1 MTATTGR
8 EPEARRGALVI
19 GYGNTLRSDDGAGPF
34 VARALEARVPA
45 GTRILDAHQLTP
57 EMAIDI
63 SVATR
68 VVFVDAID
76 ATRETAPRE
85 TAPRETAPRE
95 SAPRE
100 SAPRESAPRE
110 SAAQESGPRV
120 SRLEPEPGADPLNP
134 HASDPGSL
142 LWLAKTLF
150 GGAPEAWL
158 VAIPGIEF
166 GFGEDLS
173 PGTARASADAIA
185 QVEALLART

>member
-85 TAPRETAPRE
+85 
-95 SAPRE
+95 SAP
-100 SAPRESAPRE
+100 
-110 SAAQESGPRV
+110 QESGPRV

>member
-34 VARALEARVPA
+34 VARALEGRVPA
-45 GTRILDAHQLTP
+45 GTRVLDAHQLTP

-95 SAPRE
+95 TAPRE
-100 SAPRESAPRE
+100 SAP
-110 SAAQESGPRV
+110 QESGPRV

>member
-45 GTRILDAHQLTP
+45 RTRILDAHQLTP

-76 ATRETAPRE
+76 ATG
-85 TAPRETAPRE
+85 E
-95 SAPRE
+95 SAP
-100 SAPRESAPRE
+100 
-110 SAAQESGPRV
+110 QESGPRV
-120 SRLEPEPGADPLNP
+120 SQLEPEPGADPLNP

-158 VAIPGIEF
+158 VAIPGTEF
-166 GFGEDLS
+166 GFGETLS

>member
-68 VVFVDAID
+68 VVFVDAVD

-85 TAPRETAPRE
+85 
-95 SAPRE
+95 SAP
-100 SAPRESAPRE
+100 
-110 SAAQESGPRV
+110 QESGPRV

>member
-45 GTRILDAHQLTP
+45 GTRVLDAHQLTP

-76 ATRETAPRE
+76 VARGLAR
-85 TAPRETAPRE
+85 RE
-95 SAPRE
+95 SAP
-100 SAPRESAPRE
+100 
-110 SAAQESGPRV
+110 QESGPRV
-120 SRLEPEPGADPLNP
+120 SQLEPEPGADPLNP

-150 GGAPEAWL
+150 GGTPEAWL
-158 VAIPGIEF
+158 VAIPGAEF
-166 GFGEDLS
+166 GFGETLS
-173 PGTARASADAIA
+173 PGAARASAEAIV

>member
-45 GTRILDAHQLTP
+45 GTRVLDAHQLTP

-76 ATRETAPRE
+76 ATG
-85 TAPRETAPRE
+85 E
-95 SAPRE
+95 SAP
-100 SAPRESAPRE
+100 
-110 SAAQESGPRV
+110 QESGPRV

-158 VAIPGIEF
+158 VAIPGAEF
-166 GFGEDLS
+166 GFGETLS
-173 PGTARASADAIA
+173 PGAARASADAIA

>member
-1 MTATTGR
+1 M
-8 EPEARRGALVI
+8 I

-76 ATRETAPRE
+76 VARGLAR
-85 TAPRETAPRE
+85 RE
-95 SAPRE
+95 SAP
-100 SAPRESAPRE
+100 
-110 SAAQESGPRV
+110 QESGPRV

-158 VAIPGIEF
+158 VAIPGTEF
-166 GFGEDLS
+166 GFGETLS

>member
-34 VARALEARVPA
+34 VARALEGRVPA
-45 GTRILDAHQLTP
+45 GTRVLDAHQLTP

-68 VVFVDAID
+68 VVFVDAVD

-85 TAPRETAPRE
+85 TAPRE
-95 SAPRE
+95 SAP
-100 SAPRESAPRE
+100 
-110 SAAQESGPRV
+110 QESGPRV

-166 GFGEDLS
+166 CFGEDLS

>member
-76 ATRETAPRE
+76 ATRE
-85 TAPRETAPRE
+85 
-95 SAPRE
+95 SAP
-100 SAPRESAPRE
+100 
-110 SAAQESGPRV
+110 QESGPRV

>member
-76 ATRETAPRE
+76 VTRGLAR
-85 TAPRETAPRE
+85 RE
-95 SAPRE
+95 SAP
-100 SAPRESAPRE
+100 
-110 SAAQESGPRV
+110 QESGPRV

-158 VAIPGIEF
+158 VAIPGTEF
-166 GFGEDLS
+166 GFGETLS

>member
-1 MTATTGR
+1 MMSTTDR
-8 EPEARRGALVI
+8 PPVAPRGALVI
-19 GYGNTLRSDDGAGPF
+19 GYGNTLRGDDGAGPF
-34 VARALEARVPA
+34 VARALEGRVPA
-45 GTRILDAHQLTP
+45 GTRVLDAHQLTP

-95 SAPRE
+95 SAP
-100 SAPRESAPRE
+100 
-110 SAAQESGPRV
+110 QVSGPRV

>member
-34 VARALEARVPA
+34 VARALEGRVPA
-45 GTRILDAHQLTP
+45 GTRVLDAHQLTP

-85 TAPRETAPRE
+85 
-95 SAPRE
+95 SAP
-100 SAPRESAPRE
+100 
-110 SAAQESGPRV
+110 QESGPRV

>member
-1 MTATTGR
+1 M
-8 EPEARRGALVI
+8 I

-85 TAPRETAPRE
+85 TAPRE
-95 SAPRE
+95 SAP
-100 SAPRESAPRE
+100 
-110 SAAQESGPRV
+110 QESGPRV

-158 VAIPGIEF
+158 VAIPGTEF
-166 GFGEDLS
+166 GFGETLS

>member
-1 MTATTGR
+1 M
-8 EPEARRGALVI
+8 I

-85 TAPRETAPRE
+85 
-95 SAPRE
+95 SAP
-100 SAPRESAPRE
+100 
-110 SAAQESGPRV
+110 QESGPRV

>member
-8 EPEARRGALVI
+8 EPEAPGGALVI

-34 VARALEARVPA
+34 VARALEGRVPA
-45 GTRILDAHQLTP
+45 GTRVLDAHQLTP

-85 TAPRETAPRE
+85 TAPRE
-95 SAPRE
+95 SAP
-100 SAPRESAPRE
+100 
-110 SAAQESGPRV
+110 QESGPRV

>member
-1 MTATTGR
+1 VTATTGR

-34 VARALEARVPA
+34 VARALEGRVPA
-45 GTRILDAHQLTP
+45 GTRVLDAHQLTP

-85 TAPRETAPRE
+85 TAPRE
-95 SAPRE
+95 SAP
-100 SAPRESAPRE
+100 
-110 SAAQESGPRV
+110 QESGPRV

>member
-34 VARALEARVPA
+34 VARALEGRVPA
-45 GTRILDAHQLTP
+45 GTRVLDAHQLTP

-85 TAPRETAPRE
+85 
-95 SAPRE
+95 SAP
-100 SAPRESAPRE
+100 
-110 SAAQESGPRV
+110 QESGPRV
-120 SRLEPEPGADPLNP
+120 SRLEPEHGADPLNP

>member
-76 ATRETAPRE
+76 VARGLAR
-85 TAPRETAPRE
+85 RE
-95 SAPRE
+95 SAP
-100 SAPRESAPRE
+100 
-110 SAAQESGPRV
+110 QESGSRV

-158 VAIPGIEF
+158 VAIPGTEF
-166 GFGEDLS
+166 GFGETLS

>member
-76 ATRETAPRE
+76 VARGLAR
-85 TAPRETAPRE
+85 RE
-95 SAPRE
+95 SAP
-100 SAPRESAPRE
+100 
-110 SAAQESGPRV
+110 QESGPRV

-158 VAIPGIEF
+158 VAIPGTEF
-166 GFGEDLS
+166 GFGETLS

>member
-8 EPEARRGALVI
+8 EPEAPGGALVI

-34 VARALEARVPA
+34 VARALEGRVPA
-45 GTRILDAHQLTP
+45 GTRVLDAHQLTP

-68 VVFVDAID
+68 VVFVDAVD

-85 TAPRETAPRE
+85 
-95 SAPRE
+95 SAP
-100 SAPRESAPRE
+100 
-110 SAAQESGPRV
+110 QESGPRV

-158 VAIPGIEF
+158 VAIPGVEF